1 VSNVVAAPPVEA
13 ASVRRSRRVSPYW
26 LVPLIAALI
35 AAWLAWDSWSKE
47 GPTITITFRGA
58 EGLQAGQSLLK
69 YRDVMLGRVTAIELA
84 PDHSHVTVTV
94 STLRQATPLLRENTI
109 FWVVEPRL
117 FAGNLTGL
125 DTLVSGSYIGMVPGT
140 GSQARHA
147 FEGHEDPPLL
157 IAAEPGR
164 TFLLTTTRLS
174 SVQVGAPVMYRD
186 LNVGQVLGWD
196 LGKMVKDVTI
206 HLFVRA
212 PFDAYVTDSTRF
224 WDSSGV
230 SVTLSGTGV
239 DVQLE
244 SLRALLLGGISFSEP
259 DEGTASNTP
268 SAVNHEFPLFGSREA
283 AMAASYTRK
292 IDAVAYFSG
301 SVRGLAKGSE
311 VTMHGLKVGQVT
323 DVGLGYNPEKQAVDA
338 PVHFQVEPERIVGVG
353 RRVVGNTGEAVS
365 ILVEK
370 GMRATLQS
378 ANLLTG
384 GMMVALDFYPN
395 APPATVGKQGDIF
408 VIPTTDAGGFSGI
421 EASVSE
427 LLRKVNTM
435 PLDKIGAD
443 LAQMS
448 AGADQLV
455 NGPTLKQTLA
465 SLDKLVATTQATMQQ
480 LDAGLAPAVK
490 TLPALTVELE
500 KTLAQANGL
509 LLSFNGAYGDNTR
522 FNRQATESLAQ
533 LTETLRSLQSLSDML
548 SRHPEALIKG
558 RPGGGV
564 E

>member
-1 VSNVVAAPPVEA
+1 VSNVVEAPPLEA

-47 GPTITITFRGA
+47 GPTITITFHGA
-58 EGLQAGQSLLK
+58 EGLQAGQSQLK
-69 YRDVMLGRVTAIELA
+69 YRDVVLGRVTGIELA

-94 STLRQATPLLRENTI
+94 STLRQAAPLLRDDTF
-109 FWVVEPRL
+109 FWVVQPRL

-125 DTLVSGSYIGMVPGT
+125 DTLVSGSYLGMVPGT

-147 FEGHEDPPLL
+147 FTGHEEPPLL

-164 TFLLTTTRLS
+164 TFLLTTTRLA
-174 SVQVGAPVMYRD
+174 SVQVGAPVLYRD
-186 LNVGQVLGWD
+186 LNVGEVLGWD
-196 LGKMVKDVTI
+196 LGKMARDVTI

-212 PFDAYVTDSTRF
+212 PFDTYVTNSTRF
-224 WDSSGV
+224 WDSSGL
-230 SVTLSGTGV
+230 SVKLSGTGV

-259 DEGTASNTP
+259 DQGTVSDTP

-292 IDAVAYFSG
+292 IEAVAYFSG
-301 SVRGLAKGSE
+301 SVRGLANGAE
-311 VTMHGLKVGQVT
+311 VTMHGLKVGTVT
-323 DVGLGYNPEKQAVDA
+323 GVGLSYNPEKQAVEA
-338 PVHFQVEPERIVGVG
+338 PVHFQVEPERVVGVG
-353 RRVVGNTGEAVS
+353 RQVMANEGEAVDL
-365 ILVEK
+365 LVQK
-370 GMRATLQS
+370 GLRATLQS

-384 GMMVALDFYPN
+384 GMLVALDFYPN
-395 APPATVGKQGDIF
+395 APPATVGKQGDVF
-408 VIPTTDAGGFSGI
+408 VIPSTDAGGFSGI
-421 EASVSE
+421 EASISE

-443 LAQMS
+443 LERMTT
-448 AGADQLV
+448 GADQLV
-455 NGPTLKQTLA
+455 NGPALKQTIA
-465 SLDKLVATTQATMQQ
+465 SLDKLLATTQTTIQQ
-480 LDAGLAPAVK
+480 LDAGLGPAAK
-490 TLPALTVELE
+490 TLPVLTAELE

-558 RPGGGV
+558 RPSGGV